1 MEIQKKKCSLK
12 DHENVQAI
20 SFCQKC
26 EIYMCN
32 KCESYH
38 SKLFSDHQ
46 DFIIDKN
53 IEELN
58 NEFCEEENH
67 HYFK

>member
-1 MEIQKKKCSLK
+1 MENGKFYCSSK

-32 KCESYH
+32 KCELIH
-38 SKLFSDHQ
+38 SKLCKNHQ
-46 DFIIDKN
+46 IYK
-53 IEELN
+53 
-58 NEFCEEENH
+58 
-67 HYFK
+67 